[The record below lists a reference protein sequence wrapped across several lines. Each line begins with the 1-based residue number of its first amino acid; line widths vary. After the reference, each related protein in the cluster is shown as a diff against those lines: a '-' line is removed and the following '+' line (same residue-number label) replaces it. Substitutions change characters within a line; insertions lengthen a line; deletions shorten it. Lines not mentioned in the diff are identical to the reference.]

1 MQKWGFVY
9 TLGPDARERRVDHV
23 GSPGCEL
30 VTVGVPSVDDAAAAA
45 RWLADQ
51 GAQLVELCG
60 AFGPAAQ
67 AEVAAVLAD
76 AVPFG
81 AVTYPC
87 DQAAGLDRLFG

>member
-1 MQKWGFVY
+1 MERWGFIY
-9 TLGPDARERRVDHV
+9 TLGPDAEERRVDRV

-30 VTVGVPSVDDAAAAA
+30 IAVGVPVVADAAAAA
-45 RWLADQ
+45 RWLVDD

-67 AEVAAVLAD
+67 SEVAAALAG

-81 AVTYPC
+81 AVAYPC
-87 DQAAGLDRLFG
+87 DQASRLHDLFG